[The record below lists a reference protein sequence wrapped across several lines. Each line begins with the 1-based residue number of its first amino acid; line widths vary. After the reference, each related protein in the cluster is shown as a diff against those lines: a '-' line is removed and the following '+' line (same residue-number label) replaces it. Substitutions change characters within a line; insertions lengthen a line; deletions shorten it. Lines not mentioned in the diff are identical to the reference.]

1 MSGYRKLMPKMCKIV
16 VRSRTFR
23 YFRRNSEPCL
33 LSQVKKI
40 VCFLF
45 CWRQFTAATGCSLQ
59 LYSTAHP
66 APDTTLRCSACSRVK
81 TCGSSETV
89 YLLALPSSVR
99 SFCVTRT
106 NGIRSV
112 LKIITDFQNSSYQIL
127 WCCMQ
132 WTTTADRV
140 CDAHFAKHNRES
152 LSAISTSILIAV
164 WKKSRN
170 LN

>member
-1 MSGYRKLMPKMCKIV
+1 LDEKQDECLQKAHAENVQNCRKVSDLPVSSPKFGTLFTI
-16 VRSRTFR
+16 S
-23 YFRRNSEPCL
+23 SE
-33 LSQVKKI
+33 KI
-40 VCFLF
+40 VCLLF
-45 CWRQFTAATGCSLQ
+45 CWRRYTAATECSLR

-81 TCGSSETV
+81 TCGSSKTV

-112 LKIITDFQNSSYQIL
+112 LKIFTGFQNSSYQIFG
-127 WCCMQ
+127 CCMQ

-140 CDAHFAKHNRES
+140 CNAHFAKHNTES

-164 WKKSRN
+164 
-170 LN
+170 

>member
-1 MSGYRKLMPKMCKIV
+1 MSGYRKLMPKNVQNCRKVSDLPVSSPKFGTLFTI
-16 VRSRTFR
+16 S
-23 YFRRNSEPCL
+23 SEN
-33 LSQVKKI
+33 I

-45 CWRQFTAATGCSLQ
+45 CWRQCTAATGWSLQ
-59 LYSTAHP
+59 LYLTAHP
-66 APDTTLRCSACSRVK
+66 APDTTLRCSAFSRVK
-81 TCGSSETV
+81 TCGSSKTV

-112 LKIITDFQNSSYQIL
+112 LKIFTDFQNSSYQIL
-127 WCCMQ
+127 GCCMQ

-140 CDAHFAKHNRES
+140 CDAHFAKHNCES

-164 WKKSRN
+164 WKKLRN